1 MINAIV
7 LDLDGPLLEGMYRH
21 YHCYSDILLAHGFKP
36 IPLEQYWQMKRSR
49 ANRRELLSLSQAHDL
64 YDVFL
69 AEWLRQIETPKYLAM
84 DRLQVG
90 VLSILEEW
98 KGLGIRLL
106 LATMRNDA
114 NSLHVQLENLGLTQL
129 LDKVVVVGSEHAGTN
144 KAKEIEP
151 FLRDLDRATVIWI
164 GDTEVD
170 ILAAR
175 ALGVRVCALAC
186 GLRTADH
193 LMSFLPDLLESDLS
207 TFLENRFF
215 KL

>member
-1 MINAIV
+1 MIKAII

-21 YHCYSDILLAHGFKP
+21 YRCYSDILLAHGFKP
-36 IPLEQYWQMKRSR
+36 IPLKQYWQLKRSR
-49 ANRRELLSLSQAHDL
+49 GDRRELLSLSDAHDL

-106 LATMRNDA
+106 LATMRNNA

-129 LDKVVVVGSEHAGTN
+129 LDEVVVVGSEHAGTN

-175 ALGVRVCALAC
+175 ALGVRVCALTC
-186 GLRTADH
+186 GLRTADQ
-193 LMSFLPDLLESDLS
+193 LMDFLPDLLESDLS
-207 TFLENRFF
+207 TFLKNRFF

>member
-1 MINAIV
+1 MIKAII

-21 YHCYSDILLAHGFKP
+21 HRCYSDILIAHGFKP
-36 IPLEQYWQMKRSR
+36 IPLEQYWQLKRSR
-49 ANRRELLSLSQAHDL
+49 GDRRELLSLSDANDL

-98 KGLGIRLL
+98 KGLGIHLL
-106 LATMRNDA
+106 LATMRNNA
-114 NSLHVQLENLGLTQL
+114 NSLHIQLETLGLAQF
-129 LDKVVVVGSEHAGTN
+129 LDKVVVVGTKHAGTN

-175 ALGVRVCALAC
+175 ALGLRICALTC

-193 LMSFLPDLLESDLS
+193 LMSFSPDMLESDLS
-207 TFLENRFF
+207 TFLKNRFF
-215 KL
+215 DL